1 MYLDGDGIVNKQ
13 LKSGVLAVTLLLSK
27 YDLKK
32 MRYIQKEQEDQ
43 EDQEEQITVNQF
55 EHTKKNKK

>member
-1 MYLDGDGIVNKQ
+1 
-13 LKSGVLAVTLLLSK
+13 
-27 YDLKK
+27 

-55 EHTKKNKK
+55 EHTKKMV

>member
-1 MYLDGDGIVNKQ
+1 MNKQ

-55 EHTKKNKK
+55 EHTKKMV